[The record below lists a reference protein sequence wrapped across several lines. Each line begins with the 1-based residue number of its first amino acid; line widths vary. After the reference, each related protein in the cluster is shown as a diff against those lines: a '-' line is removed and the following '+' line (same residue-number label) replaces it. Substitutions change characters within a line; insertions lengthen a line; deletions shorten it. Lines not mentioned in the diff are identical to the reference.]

1 MDWLRLTAVLV
12 LALFLISGFL
22 LMAVLMVRFWSSR
35 ARETWA
41 PRYTTIDRLQM
52 KANMVASEGRAEGQ
66 HQSPQSWIEGTVLEA
81 STIRADI
88 VTPYSS
94 FVIPVSFVAKARNGI
109 AEIQSKVPTLLV
121 ISWVW
126 PVLFVPVL
134 PFCVIYLAGP
144 QRHAFIAAI
153 MMTFGIPVS
162 SWFSFRSIRAKSR
175 DLRKATLGV

>member
-1 MDWLRLTAVLV
+1 MDWLRLIAVILLV
-12 LALFLISGFL
+12 LFIFPSVSIS
-22 LMAVLMVRFWSSR
+22 MVLMVRLWSSR
-35 ARETWA
+35 ARESWA

-52 KANMVASEGRAEGQ
+52 GANMVASEGRAEGQ
-66 HQSPQSWIEGTVLEA
+66 HQSPQSWIEETVLEP

-94 FVIPVSFVAKARNGI
+94 FVIPVSFVAKKRNGI

-121 ISWVW
+121 IYWIW

-144 QRHAFIAAI
+144 QRHACIAAI
-153 MMTFGIPVS
+153 MLTFGIPLS

-175 DLRKATLGV
+175 GLR